1 MTRFNQAGAIYNGFQ
16 VTEVIHLQEVKCTL
30 RSLKHLKTGAPVLHI
45 ENDDPENVFCLS
57 FQTLPSSSNG
67 VAHILEH
74 TVLCGSEK
82 FPVKDPFFAM
92 NRRSLNTFMNALTG
106 ADFTCY
112 PAATQIPQDFYNLL
126 DVYLDAVF
134 YPKLQEK
141 SFRQEGHRLEFE
153 IPDNPETPLT
163 YRGIVFNEMKGVLNS
178 ASSRMHEIL
187 QNALYPNITY
197 GVNSGG
203 DPKVI
208 PDLSYHELVS
218 FHRTFYHPSRC
229 LFFFYGN
236 MPLEGHLDFIE
247 EHILNDTSPAIPLPP
262 IPLQP
267 RFEAPRHIQEGYPI
281 AHGETTKDKTLISF
295 GWLTCQILDQET
307 CLLLGILEVILM
319 DTDASPL
326 KKALLKSGLCRQASS
341 YVDAEINEVP
351 FTLHLKG
358 CNPKDTL
365 PLQTLIFDTLEKIVE
380 EGIPQELIENA
391 IHQFEF
397 HRSEITGDYYPF
409 GLTLFMRSGL
419 LKQHGGSPQDGLL
432 IHTILD
438 NIRKKAEENPNYFTA
453 AIEYWLLKNPHFV
466 SVTLIPDPELEKI
479 ERFEERERLDMIQKN
494 LTNDQEKQIIQEANE
509 LKTFQAHQEEEDVD
523 VLPKV
528 FLEDIPKKARDFPLE
543 HENRGNISVYHHTCF
558 TNEIGYADL
567 FFDLPSLSENEL
579 IYARLFTIFIHQLG
593 CNGKSYEQ
601 VLNATQAHTGGIS
614 PYLTLHVQA
623 SDHNKFHP
631 SFALRGKALHRKMDK
646 LLPLMQDIVT
656 SPDFSDKRRLR
667 EILHKHCT
675 SLESSFNQGAL
686 KYAIN
691 LSASAINHPSHI
703 ANLWYGLDYYNKIR
717 DISHHFEQHA
727 DELIAMMEFLSKKL
741 LISKRPELVLSS
753 DLDLYSSLK
762 EHHFYGLESIKTV
775 MCAPWKCDLPLPT
788 VESQGR
794 VISSPVAFIGKVFN
808 TVSYTHPDN
817 PALNLAAFLFD
828 NLTLHKKIR
837 EEGGAYGGG
846 AVCNPLSGNFYFY
859 SYRDPVI
866 VSSLNAFQEAIENL
880 LKGQFNAKDLEEAKL
895 EMMQDMDAPI
905 SPGHRADVAYSW
917 KQEGKT
923 FAMRQAF
930 RDRLLAT
937 TCEDIVSAVDKHIAK
952 QFDQGKTVVFA
963 GKELLDKENKELIAQ
978 GKEPLKIV
986 QTHSSGI

>member
-1 MTRFNQAGAIYNGFQ
+1 MTKFNQAAEIYNGFQ
-16 VTEVIHLQEVKCTL
+16 VLEVILLQELKCTL
-30 RSLKHLKTGAPVLHI
+30 RSLRHLKTGASVLHI

-126 DVYLDAVF
+126 QVYLDAVF
-134 YPKLQEK
+134 HPRLQEK

-178 ASSRMHEIL
+178 ASSRMHEAL

-203 DPKVI
+203 DPKEI
-208 PDLSYHELVS
+208 PDLTYHELIS

-236 MPLEGHLDFIE
+236 MPLKGHLDFIQ
-247 EHILNDTSPAIPLPP
+247 EHILKNTSPAIPLPP

-267 RFEAPRHIQEGYPI
+267 RFDAPRHVQESYPI
-281 AHGETTKDKTLISF
+281 ASGESTKDKTLISF
-295 GWLTCQILDQET
+295 GWLTCQILEQET

-319 DTDASPL
+319 DTDASLL

-341 YVDAEINEVP
+341 YIDAEINEVP

-358 CNPKDTL
+358 CNPDSAL
-365 PLQTLIFDTLEKIVE
+365 PLQTLIFETLEKIVE
-380 EGIPQELIENA
+380 EGIPQEAIENA

-419 LKQHGGSPQDGLL
+419 LKQHGGLPQDGLL
-432 IHTILD
+432 IHTLFD
-438 NIRKKAEENPNYFTA
+438 KIRKKSEENPNYFTDT
-453 AIEYWLLKNPHFV
+453 IERWLIKNPHFV
-466 SVTLIPDPELEKI
+466 SVTLTPDPELEKI
-479 ERFEERERLDMIQKN
+479 ERFEEQQRLQMIQKN
-494 LTNDQEKQIIQEANE
+494 LSSAQTKQIVQDAKE
-509 LKTFQAHQEEEDVD
+509 LKIFQAHQEEEEVE

-528 FLEDIPKKARDFPLE
+528 SLTDIPKKARDFPLH
-543 HENRGNISVYHHTCF
+543 HEKMGNMSVYHHTCF

-567 FFDLPSLSENEL
+567 FFDLPPLLENEL
-579 IYARLFTIFIHQLG
+579 IYTRLFTIFIHQLG
-593 CNGKSYEQ
+593 ASGKSYEQ
-601 VLNATQAHTGGIS
+601 ILNATQANTGGIS
-614 PYLTLHVQA
+614 PYLTLHIQA
-623 SDHNKFHP
+623 EDQSKFHP
-631 SFALRGKALHRKMDK
+631 SFALRGKGLHRKMDK
-646 LLPLMQDIVT
+646 LLPLMKDMVCL
-656 SPDFSDKRRLR
+656 PDFTDRGRLK
-667 EILHKHCT
+667 EVLHKHCIG
-675 SLESSFNQGAL
+675 LESSFNQGAL

-691 LSASAINHPSHI
+691 LSASAINHPSYL

-717 DISHHFEQHA
+717 EISHHFEKHV
-727 DELIAMMEFLSKKL
+727 DELVAMMEFLSKKL
-741 LISKRPELVLSS
+741 LISKRTELVLAS
-753 DLDLYSSLK
+753 DLELYSSLK
-762 EHHFYGLESIKTV
+762 ENRFFGLAELKT
-775 MCAPWKCDLPLPT
+775 AQGPHWKCDFPLPL

-794 VISSPVAFIGKVFN
+794 IISSPVAFIGKVLN

-866 VSSLNAFQEAIENL
+866 LPSLNAFQEAIDNV

-917 KQEGKT
+917 RREGKT
-923 FAMRQAF
+923 HAMRQAF

-937 TCEDIVSAVDKHIAK
+937 SCDDIMVAVDKHIAK
-952 QFDQGKTVVFA
+952 QFEQGKTVIFA
-963 GKELLDKENKELIAQ
+963 GKELLEKENAELKAQ
-978 GKEPLKIV
+978 GKQPLKILSM
-986 QTHSSGI
+986 HS

>member
-1 MTRFNQAGAIYNGFQ
+1 MTKFNQAGASYNGFQ
-16 VTEVIHLQEVKCTL
+16 VQEVIPLAELKCTL
-30 RSLKHLKTGAPVLHI
+30 ISLKHLNTGATVLHI

-126 DVYLDAVF
+126 RVYLDAVF
-134 YPKLQEK
+134 HPRLQEK

-153 IPDNPETPLT
+153 TPDNPETSLT

-178 ASSRMHEIL
+178 SSSRMHEAL
-187 QNALYPNITY
+187 QKALYPNITY

-203 DPKVI
+203 DPKEI

-236 MPLEGHLDFIE
+236 MPLDKHLDFIE
-247 EHILNDTSPAIPLPP
+247 EHILKDTSPAIPLPP

-267 RFEAPRHIQEGYPI
+267 RFDVPRHFQEGYPI
-281 AHGETTKDKTLISF
+281 AHGESTKDKTLISF

-307 CLLLGILEVILM
+307 CLLLGILEIILM

-326 KKALLKSGLCRQASS
+326 KKALLKSGLCKQASS
-341 YVDAEINEVP
+341 YIDAEIHEVP
-351 FTLHLKG
+351 FTIHLKG
-358 CNPKDTL
+358 CNPQNVGA
-365 PLQTLIFDTLEKIVE
+365 LQTLIFNTLEKTVE
-380 EGIPQELIENA
+380 EGIPKEAIENA

-409 GLTLFMRSGL
+409 GLTLFMRSAL
-419 LKQHGGSPQDGLL
+419 LKQHGGKAEDGLL
-432 IHTILD
+432 IHTLLEG
-438 NIRKKAEENPNYFTA
+438 IRKKSEENPNYFTD
-453 AIEYWLLKNPHFV
+453 IIVKWLLKNPHFV
-466 SVTLIPDPELEKI
+466 SVALVPDPELEKV
-479 ERFEERERLDMIQKN
+479 ERFEEQQRLEMIQKN
-494 LTNDQEKQIIQEANE
+494 LSDGQTKQIILDAKE
-509 LKTFQAHQEEEDVD
+509 LKAFQAMQEEEDID

-528 FLEDIPKKARDFPLE
+528 ELTDIPKKARDFPLE
-543 HENRGNISVYHHTCF
+543 HDNIGNLSVYHHTCF
-558 TNEIGYADL
+558 TNEIGYADI
-567 FFDLPSLSENEL
+567 FFDLPPLSEKEL
-579 IYARLFTIFIHQLG
+579 IYARLFTVLIHQLG
-593 CNGKSYEQ
+593 CNGKSYEE
-601 VLNATQAHTGGIS
+601 VLNSVQAHTGGIA
-614 PYLTLHVQA
+614 PYLTLHIQA
-623 SDHNKFHP
+623 KDHNQFYP
-631 SFALRGKALHRKMDK
+631 SFALRGKALHRNMDK
-646 LLPLMQDIVT
+646 LFPLMQGFVA
-656 SPDFSDKRRLR
+656 SPDFTNKSRLK

-717 DISHHFEQHA
+717 EISHHFDSHA
-727 DELIAMMEFLSKKL
+727 DELVEMMQHLSKKL
-741 LISKRPELVLSS
+741 LISNRPDLVISS
-753 DLDLYSSLK
+753 DAELYTSLK
-762 EHHFYGLESIKTV
+762 ADQFYGLAGLKT
-775 MCAPWKCDLPLPT
+775 APGEAWKCDLPLPS
-788 VESQGR
+788 VEPQGR
-794 VISSPVAFIGKVFN
+794 IISSPVAFIGKVFN

-866 VSSLNAFQEAIENL
+866 GSSLNAFKEAIDNV
-880 LKGQFNAKDLEEAKL
+880 LKAQFDDKDLEEAKL

-917 KQEGKT
+917 IKEGKN
-923 FAMRQAF
+923 FEMRQQF

-937 TCEDIVSAVDKHIAK
+937 TCEDIVKAVDNHIAK
-952 QFDQGKTVVFA
+952 PFEQGKTVIFA
-963 GKELLDKENKELIAQ
+963 GKELLEKENAELKAQ
-978 GKEPLKIV
+978 GKDPIKITPV
-986 QTHSSGI
+986 NT

>member
-1 MTRFNQAGAIYNGFQ
+1 MTKFNDIGAVYNGFQ
-16 VTEVIHLQEVKCTL
+16 VLEVTPLQELKCTL
-30 RSLKHLKTGAPVLHI
+30 RTLKHLKTGAPVLHI

-74 TVLCGSEK
+74 TVLCGSAK

-126 DVYLDAVF
+126 DVYVDAVF
-134 YPKLQEK
+134 HPHLQEK

-178 ASSRMHEIL
+178 SSSRMHEAL
-187 QNALYPNITY
+187 QHALYPNITY

-203 DPKVI
+203 DPKEI
-208 PDLSYHELVS
+208 PDLTYHELVS

-236 MPLEGHLDFIE
+236 MPLKGHLDFIE
-247 EHILNDTSPAIPLPP
+247 EHILKNTEPAIPLPS

-267 RFEAPRHIQEGYPI
+267 RFDAPRHFIEGYPI
-281 AHGETTKDKTLISF
+281 ASGEPTKDKTLISF

-326 KKALLKSGLCRQASS
+326 KKAFLRSGLCKQASS
-341 YVDAEINEVP
+341 YIDTEINEVP

-358 CNPKDTL
+358 CNPNNAA
-365 PLQTLIFDTLEKIVE
+365 PLETLIFDTLEKIVE
-380 EGIPQELIENA
+380 QGIPQELIENA

-419 LKQHGGSPQDGLL
+419 LKQHGGPPSEGLL
-432 IHTILD
+432 IHTLLAG
-438 NIRKKAEENPNYFTA
+438 IRKKALENPNYFTD
-453 AIEYWLLKNPHFV
+453 IIDRWLLKNPHFV
-466 SVTLIPDPELEKI
+466 SVTLTPDPELEKK
-479 ERFEERERLDMIQKN
+479 ERFDEQQRLEMIQKN
-494 LTNDQEKQIIQEANE
+494 LTDAQTKQIAQDAKD
-509 LKTFQAHQEEEDVD
+509 LKTFQAKQEEEDIE

-528 FLEDIPKKARDFPLE
+528 HLTDIPKKARDFLLH
-543 HENRGNISVYHHTCF
+543 HESLGNLSVYHHTCF
-558 TNEIGYADL
+558 TNEIGYADI
-567 FFDLPSLSENEL
+567 FFDLPPLSEKEL
-579 IYARLFTIFIHQLG
+579 IYARLFTVLIHQLG
-593 CNGKSYEQ
+593 CSGKSYEQ
-601 VLNATQAHTGGIS
+601 VLNSVQAHTGGIA
-614 PYLTLHVQA
+614 PYLTLHIHAQ
-623 SDHNKFHP
+623 DHNKFSP
-631 SFALRGKALHRKMDK
+631 SFAFRGKALHRNMDK
-646 LLPLMQDIVT
+646 LLPLMHDFIA
-656 SPDFSDKRRLR
+656 SPDFTDKSRLK

-675 SLESSFNQGAL
+675 GLESGFNQGAL

-691 LSASAINHPSHI
+691 LSASTINHPSHI

-717 DISHHFEQHA
+717 DISHHFDSHI
-727 DELIAMMEFLSKKL
+727 DELIEIMTGLSKKL
-741 LISKRPELVLSS
+741 LVTKRPELVISS
-753 DLDLYSSLK
+753 DLELFNTLK
-762 EHHFYGLESIKTV
+762 EHRFYGLADLKT
-775 MCAPWKCDLPLPT
+775 APTEDWKCNLALP
-788 VESQGR
+788 EIQSQGR
-794 VISSPVAFIGKVFN
+794 IISSPVAFIGKVFN
-808 TVSYTHPDN
+808 TVPYTHPDN

-866 VSSLNAFQEAIENL
+866 GPSLVAFRESIDNV
-880 LKGQFNAKDLEEAKL
+880 LKGQFDEQDLEEAKM

-917 KQEGKT
+917 LKEGKT
-923 FAMRQAF
+923 NQMRQAF

-937 TCEDIVSAVDKHIAK
+937 TCEDIVRAVEHHVDK

-963 GKELLDKENKELIAQ
+963 GKELLEKENAELKAQ
-978 GKEPLKIV
+978 GKDPFRILPVHQVI
-986 QTHSSGI
+986 G